1 MVKVKIC
8 GITNEED
15 ARISV
20 EAGAD
25 LLGFI
30 FYPPSPRY
38 VTPARAR
45 EILSALGIEREKI
58 CAVGIFVNESSDH
71 LRAVMEDAEL
81 DFAQLHGKEP
91 PEVVQAFAGR
101 AYKSLQAKDLDVA
114 HSLMAHYRHAV
125 NGNTPAF
132 IADAPPAQ
140 LPGGNGNVAD
150 WTVAREIARA
160 FPILLAG
167 GLNLENVRKAIET
180 VQPWGV
186 DVSSGV
192 ERVPGFKDHAQVRE
206 FIARAKGSGK

>member
-8 GITNEED
+8 GITNAED
-15 ARISV
+15 ARLAV

-25 LLGFI
+25 MLGFI

-38 VTPARAR
+38 VTPMRAR
-45 EILSALGIEREKI
+45 EILAALGVMRGRISV
-58 CAVGIFVNESSDH
+58 VGIFVNESSDH
-71 LRAVMEDAEL
+71 VRAGMETAEL
-81 DFAQLHGKEP
+81 DFAQLHGNES
-91 PEVVQAFAGR
+91 PEMVQAFAGR
-101 AYKSLQAKDLDVA
+101 AYKSLQAKDLDAA

-125 NGNTPAF
+125 NGNIPAF

-167 GLNLENVRKAIET
+167 GLNLENVREAIET

-192 ERVPGFKDHAQVRE
+192 ERAPGLKDHAKVQE
-206 FIARAKGSGK
+206 FIARAKGRL